1 MHGDHSETMT
11 ATERDDRETVDPDVA
26 DRDGVLVDGETPVS
40 LPATVEAASEQFEA
54 TTRTIGFECAS
65 GDWLEAEWTG
75 VPLDPVLEAAS
86 IPPETTH
93 VLVAATDGYRACVA
107 VWDLG
112 GAMLAYDA
120 VDRPT
125 SDFPRFVS
133 PSVDGPRAVKNLA
146 SVRPVELDPHE
157 DPQDYEELYLDET

>member
-1 MHGDHSETMT
+1 MTTTEHG
-11 ATERDDRETVDPDVA
+11 DRETVNPEVA
-26 DRDGVLVDGETPVS
+26 DRDGILVDGETPVL
-40 LPATVEAASEQFEA
+40 LPEDVAAASEQFDA

-86 IPPETTH
+86 VPPETTH
-93 VLVAATDGYRACVA
+93 VLVEAADGYRMCVA
-107 VWDLG
+107 VWDLA
-112 GAMLAYDA
+112 GAMIAYDA

-133 PSVDGPRAVKNLA
+133 SSIDGPRAVKNLA
-146 SVRPVELDPHE
+146 SVRPIELAANENPE
-157 DPQDYEELYLDET
+157 DYEELSLSEK